1 MTISNPTPQQPIPS
15 HRIHNTTTYQK
26 YIRISILN
34 FHNLS
39 IHNQFRTFKWRH
51 SNIILSNRICQSI
64 FLYIL
69 HAKLLW
75 VWWTDKLIRRI
86 TMIHKVCASYRLAK
100 ITSHY
105 WLVLYHRSYHLTHSH
120 RIIRVTVLVST
131 AVEIL
136 IMSRW
141 QLHRIIDLK
150 IVCRGNRDI
159 WRCNWHFVNRSFYY
173 WFMRLDIRRNVRLK
187 LTLHLLFLRLL
198 LIDLFDWFLL
208 LIFLNSLSFMM

>member
-1 MTISNPTPQQPIPS
+1 
-15 HRIHNTTTYQK
+15 
-26 YIRISILN
+26 
-34 FHNLS
+34 
-39 IHNQFRTFKWRH
+39 
-51 SNIILSNRICQSI
+51 
-64 FLYIL
+64 
-69 HAKLLW
+69 
-75 VWWTDKLIRRI
+75 
-86 TMIHKVCASYRLAK
+86 
-100 ITSHY
+100 
-105 WLVLYHRSYHLTHSH
+105 
-120 RIIRVTVLVST
+120 
-131 AVEIL
+131 L